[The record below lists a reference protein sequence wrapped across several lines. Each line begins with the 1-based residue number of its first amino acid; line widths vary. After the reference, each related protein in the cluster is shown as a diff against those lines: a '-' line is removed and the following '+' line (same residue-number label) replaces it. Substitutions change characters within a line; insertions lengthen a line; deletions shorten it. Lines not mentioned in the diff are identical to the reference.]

1 MDCSSMPGFPVLHCL
16 PEFAQTYIHWVND
29 AIQPSLL
36 CPSSSCPESFPAS
49 GYFPMSQLFRSHGKS
64 IRASASAWVLRMNIQ
79 GWFSLVLTGLISL
92 QSKGL
97 SRVFSSSKTS
107 IFQCS
112 AFIMVQL
119 SHPYL
124 TTGKTIAWTIEMF
137 VGKVMSLHS
146 NTLSSLVIAFLPR
159 GVF

>member
-1 MDCSSMPGFPVLHCL
+1 MVCSSMPGFPVLHCL

-49 GYFPMSQLFRSHGKS
+49 GYFPMSQLFRSHGES

-92 QSKGL
+92 LSKGL
-97 SRVFSSSKTS
+97 SSLFQFENINFSVLSLLYGPTLTSVPDYWQNHSLDHRDVFRQSDV
-107 IFQCS
+107 S
-112 AFIMVQL
+112 AF
-119 SHPYL
+119 
-124 TTGKTIAWTIEMF
+124 
-137 VGKVMSLHS
+137 
-146 NTLSSLVIAFLPR
+146 
-159 GVF
+159 

>member
-1 MDCSSMPGFPVLHCL
+1 MDCSMPGFPVLHCL

-36 CPSSSCPESFPAS
+36 YPSSSCPESFPAS
-49 GYFPMSQLFRSHGKS
+49 GYFPISQPFTSHGES
-64 IRASASAWVLRMNIQ
+64 IRASASAWVLRMNLQ
-79 GWFSLVLTGLISL
+79 GWFSLGLTGLISL

-97 SRVFSSSKTS
+97 SRVFSSLKTS

-112 AFIMVQL
+112 AFFMVQL

-146 NTLSSLVIAFLPR
+146 NTLSSLVIAFLLR